1 MLLILQ
7 FLAMVGIGIWLF
19 SRFDWNRALK
29 ITSGS
34 GKINVQ
40 TVEGPWL
47 EPLVQALL
55 FAFYFLGPG
64 ILLLLAG
71 LGFVL
76 LRRRGWML
84 ASVAQALIM
93 LSCLFFYGDSRPWFA
108 YPLIAYSIL
117 MILLLN
123 SRSVRAVVQPRRVV
137 PVDPDRRLHMAN
149 EGSVDA
155 RTAEELLRRFEP
167 VIRFTKGEWFYPM
180 DSSPTSTPA
189 VSGSRAP
196 TRTVCV
202 VPAGE
207 LTLERPSSRR
217 TPPAPYTTSRSPT
230 PRKGERGPPGAP
242 LAHEPRL
249 AQGDFPGRQG
259 PPRAR
264 RLHLAVGGCAL
275 LPDVASQGRVPGGDV
290 EARPVRPLHG
300 GETTLHVSR

>member
-1 MLLILQ
+1 MYRQARLLGVLLILQ
-7 FLAMVGIGIWLF
+7 FLAMVGIGVWLF

-123 SRSVRAVVQPRRVV
+123 SRSVRAVVQSRRAV
-137 PVDPDRRLHMAN
+137 PVGTRSEVAH
-149 EGSVDA
+149 
-155 RTAEELLRRFEP
+155 
-167 VIRFTKGEWFYPM
+167 GE
-180 DSSPTSTPA
+180 
-189 VSGSRAP
+189 
-196 TRTVCV
+196 
-202 VPAGE
+202 
-207 LTLERPSSRR
+207 
-217 TPPAPYTTSRSPT
+217 
-230 PRKGERGPPGAP
+230 
-242 LAHEPRL
+242 
-249 AQGDFPGRQG
+249 
-259 PPRAR
+259 
-264 RLHLAVGGCAL
+264 
-275 LPDVASQGRVPGGDV
+275 
-290 EARPVRPLHG
+290 
-300 GETTLHVSR
+300 